1 MSLGSFYR
9 GTTHEQDGRFK
20 NKEKKLMEN
29 KVFPKEF
36 DEAVDIKKVE
46 LKVVRVWVEK
56 RVTELLGF
64 EDEFLSNFIMSM
76 LEEKSL
82 EPLNPKSMHIN
93 LTGTIDSY
101 KGFLDKNTTLFMK
114 ELWNLLLSAQKSPLG
129 IVIISVN

>member
-20 NKEKKLMEN
+20 NKEKKMMEN

-36 DEAVDIKKVE
+36 DEIVDITKVE
-46 LKVVRVWVEK
+46 VKVVRAWVEK

-64 EDEFLSNFIMSM
+64 DDEFLTNFIMSM

-82 EPLNPKSMHIN
+82 DSLNPRVMQIN
-93 LTGTIDSY
+93 LTG
-101 KGFLDKNTTLFMK
+101 
-114 ELWNLLLSAQKSPLG
+114 
-129 IVIISVN
+129 

>member
-36 DEAVDIKKVE
+36 DETVDIKKVE
-46 LKVVRVWVEK
+46 LKVVRAWVEK
-56 RVTELLGF
+56 RITELLGF

-93 LTGTIDSY
+93 LTGKIMS
-101 KGFLDKNTTLFMK
+101 N
-114 ELWNLLLSAQKSPLG
+114 
-129 IVIISVN
+129 